1 MEARF
6 LFIPTGI
13 KGGGDRTRKM
23 RQERFLE
30 YGKNELLVY
39 VRVAV
44 AIGDTHRLFPDVLAA
59 ADPQMFWSA
68 VFRHRALCKLLK
80 SMVKKHGAAAGGDEG
95 EGKDSG
101 GGGELGAVLAAWK
114 DLRDGVK
121 SSIRACRE
129 SAGGGWNYEEDRC
142 VECWRVSVLCM
153 AIVCWLFVD
162 TQVCFCVSMF
172 VRTPVLIHGSPIFI
186 STSH

>member
-1 MEARF
+1 MGAVRAGAFNLYPSCNPKQEDAMEARF

-80 SMVKKHGAAAGGDEG
+80 SMVKKHIEIHAIKHDAIHAE
-95 EGKDSG
+95 KR
-101 GGGELGAVLAAWK
+101 AKKLAKRRARK
-114 DLRDGVK
+114 RVKKSMVHSCMQGVTPSLTLLLDQATLK
-121 SSIRACRE
+121 
-129 SAGGGWNYEEDRC
+129 
-142 VECWRVSVLCM
+142 EC
-153 AIVCWLFVD
+153 
-162 TQVCFCVSMF
+162 
-172 VRTPVLIHGSPIFI
+172 
-186 STSH
+186 

>member
-1 MEARF
+1 VGAVRAGAFNLYPSCNPKQEDAMEARF
-6 LFIPTGI
+6 LFIPTDI
-13 KGGGDRTRKM
+13 KGGGDRVRKM

-39 VRVAV
+39 VRVAA

-80 SMVKKHGAAAGGDEG
+80 SMVKKNGAAAGGDES
-95 EGKDSG
+95 EGKDGG
-101 GGGELGAVLAAWK
+101 GGGELRAVLAAWK

-129 SAGGGWNYEEDRC
+129 NAGGGWNYEEDRC
-142 VECWRVSVLCM
+142 VEC
-153 AIVCWLFVD
+153 
-162 TQVCFCVSMF
+162 
-172 VRTPVLIHGSPIFI
+172 
-186 STSH
+186 